1 MLGTK
6 IGFDLGTT
14 SIVAYV
20 EGKGIKI
27 NEPSVIAYD
36 TFDDKVKAIGTEA
49 YKMLGKNPDSLTV
62 IQPIEDGYIY
72 DYDAL
77 EQMMCFF
84 IQKICLNRIFKP
96 NIIACVPSKTGDID
110 KKSVTDLLISSGA
123 ARACVIEEPLAAALG
138 AGVDMNEPSGVL
150 IVDIGGGTTDIAVVA
165 RGMVAASDS
174 IEIAGNVFDECICRF
189 MRRER
194 DTIIGKST
202 AERVKKQVGAAKF
215 LDAELAVRAV
225 GKDYITKLPK
235 NTELTSTDIF
245 LCIREQLEKIT
256 DSIRQL
262 LSRIQ
267 PELVADIMKNGMIIT
282 GGGAKIRG
290 IDEFFGSKF
299 DFSVHCAE
307 NSEFCVAKGLGI
319 MLDDIKILEENGY
332 VFRSYADITE
342 FEEN

>member
-36 TFDDKVKAIGTEA
+36 TFNDKVKAIGTEA

-62 IQPIEDGYIY
+62 IQPIDDGYIY

-96 NIIACVPSKTGDID
+96 NIIACVPSKTGNID

-138 AGVDMNEPSGVL
+138 AGVDMKEPSGVL

-174 IEIAGNVFDECICRF
+174 IEIAGNVFDESICRF

-194 DTIIGKST
+194 NTIIGKST

-215 LDAELAVRAV
+215 LDAELAVRVV

-235 NTELTSTDIF
+235 NTELSSTDIF

-282 GGGAKIRG
+282 GGGAKIKG
-290 IDEFFGSKF
+290 IDEYFGSKF
-299 DFSVHCAE
+299 DFKVSCAE
-307 NSEFCVAKGLGI
+307 DSELCVAKGLGI